1 MFNVRILIL
10 AIISIFLL
18 IPNLSYSEES
28 PKIVVTQLP
37 DGRFL
42 REEAENIK
50 IYPAITIDGEMKKLS
65 GVQIDKSIACVKA
78 EKCEKPIDFSF
89 TKEIISSLFT
99 FQGKTYIDSREVDL
113 KDMNWVVQDK
123 GVKITSSFAKG
134 TFIFYLGIIVL
145 LIFYTFHFLRLKLF
159 LPLVILYLTMIILL
173 SYVESNF
180 SLSLS
185 VIGAVCLWGLC
196 ELEDI
201 KWRIFYSIMLWFV
214 TIIFV
219 ILSDCYGNNIRWQY
233 PVMIALVEV
242 IALLS
247 VIFREDMKHYIIEI
261 PKEKIN
267 ELKIAKDIKSRL
279 LKIWSEGLKE

>member
-18 IPNLSYSEES
+18 IPNVSYSEES

-50 IYPAITIDGEMKKLS
+50 IYPAITIDGEMKKLF

-78 EKCEKPIDFSF
+78 EKCEQPIDFSF

-159 LPLVILYLTMIILL
+159 LPLVILYLTMILL
-173 SYVESNF
+173 SYVESSF
-180 SLSLS
+180 SLISSAL
-185 VIGAVCLWGLC
+185 GALCLWGLC
-196 ELEDI
+196 EIEDI
-201 KWRIFYSIMLWFV
+201 KWRIFYTILLWFV
-214 TIIFV
+214 TMIFV
-219 ILSDCYGNNIRWQY
+219 LLSDIYGNNIRWQY
-233 PVMIALVEV
+233 PVMIVLAEV

-247 VIFREDMKHYIIEI
+247 VVFREDMKHCIIEI

-279 LKIWSEGLKE
+279 LKIWSEGSKE